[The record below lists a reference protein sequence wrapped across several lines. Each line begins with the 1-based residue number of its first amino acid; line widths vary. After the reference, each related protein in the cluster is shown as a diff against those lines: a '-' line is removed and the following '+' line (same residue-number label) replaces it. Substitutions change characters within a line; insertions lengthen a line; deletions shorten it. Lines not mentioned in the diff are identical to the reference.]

1 MQLNTKEKPQD
12 LKKDRIES
20 FDTQT
25 KKCGTTQR
33 YYPSSKNESISDPP
47 GFFIIWTDS
56 KFVLPCNLKKEIKM

>member
-1 MQLNTKEKPQD
+1 MQLNTKEKSQD

-25 KKCGTTQR
+25 KKGGTSQP

-47 GFFIIWTDS
+47 GFFII
-56 KFVLPCNLKKEIKM
+56 